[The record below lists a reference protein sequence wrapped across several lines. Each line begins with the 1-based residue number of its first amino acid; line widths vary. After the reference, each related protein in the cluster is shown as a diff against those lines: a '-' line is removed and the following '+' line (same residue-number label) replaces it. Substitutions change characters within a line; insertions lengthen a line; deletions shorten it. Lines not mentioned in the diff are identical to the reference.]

1 MITNLRNYKKALAVT
16 AAVVILAVASVVVL
30 NMTKPY
36 AVYADGTKVE
46 DPYVVKAGDEEL
58 FLVEDSKTAER
69 VIETVI
75 KQYTP
80 DGAQIN
86 SISVDKE
93 LSVDNKS
100 LSRGEK
106 APTVLTEEE
115 AVNYILEEN
124 SQEDPLFSVTI
135 NAEIG
140 SVEKVEAGTQ
150 YEDSDEL
157 YKGQSEVKSEGS
169 DGDQI
174 VTNEITSV
182 NGAVLTS
189 QVIDTALLNESVDT
203 GVYKGT
209 KERPKDTVR
218 ADYGGQVMGSGS
230 GAAVAN
236 FALQFVGNPYK
247 YGGTSLTDGA
257 DCSGFVQS
265 VYAQFGISLPR
276 TVGPQSNCGK
286 GVSYSEAQ
294 PGDLICYSGHIAI
307 YIGGGNIVHAANSR
321 SGIIVSTAKSFGAI
335 TTVRRILE

>member
-1 MITNLRNYKKALAVT
+1 MITNLRNYKKALVVT

-203 GVYKGT
+203 VVYKG
-209 KERPKDTVR
+209 
-218 ADYGGQVMGSGS
+218 
-230 GAAVAN
+230 
-236 FALQFVGNPYK
+236 
-247 YGGTSLTDGA
+247 LTDGA

-321 SGIIVSTAKSFGAI
+321 SGINVSTPKSYGAI
-335 TTVRRILE
+335 TTVRRIIE

>member
-1 MITNLRNYKKALAVT
+1 M
-16 AAVVILAVASVVVL
+16 
-30 NMTKPY
+30 
-36 AVYADGTKVE
+36 
-46 DPYVVKAGDEEL
+46 
-58 FLVEDSKTAER
+58 
-69 VIETVI
+69 
-75 KQYTP
+75 
-80 DGAQIN
+80 
-86 SISVDKE
+86 
-93 LSVDNKS
+93 
-100 LSRGEK
+100 
-106 APTVLTEEE
+106 
-115 AVNYILEEN
+115 
-124 SQEDPLFSVTI
+124 
-135 NAEIG
+135 
-140 SVEKVEAGTQ
+140 EKVEAGTQ

-203 GVYKGT
+203 VVYKGT

-276 TVGPQSNCGK
+276 TVATSVQ
-286 GVSYSEAQ
+286 
-294 PGDLICYSGHIAI
+294 L
-307 YIGGGNIVHAANSR
+307 R
-321 SGIIVSTAKSFGAI
+321 
-335 TTVRRILE
+335 

>member
-106 APTVLTEEE
+106 APDST
-115 AVNYILEEN
+115 YGRGS
-124 SQEDPLFSVTI
+124 SQLYTGGEQSG
-135 NAEIG
+135 G
-140 SVEKVEAGTQ
+140 SV
-150 YEDSDEL
+150 
-157 YKGQSEVKSEGS
+157 
-169 DGDQI
+169 
-174 VTNEITSV
+174 
-182 NGAVLTS
+182 VL
-189 QVIDTALLNESVDT
+189 
-203 GVYKGT
+203 
-209 KERPKDTVR
+209 
-218 ADYGGQVMGSGS
+218 
-230 GAAVAN
+230 
-236 FALQFVGNPYK
+236 GNY
-247 YGGTSLTDGA
+247 
-257 DCSGFVQS
+257 Q
-265 VYAQFGISLPR
+265 R
-276 TVGPQSNCGK
+276 
-286 GVSYSEAQ
+286 
-294 PGDLICYSGHIAI
+294 
-307 YIGGGNIVHAANSR
+307 
-321 SGIIVSTAKSFGAI
+321 
-335 TTVRRILE
+335 